1 MSDSIKGELAQA
13 EQLIVEG
20 QFEKALQFVKILEK
34 EKELTPHD
42 WLLCQILKSD
52 IHKKMG
58 KLEDA
63 LKIAEH
69 TYNEAQKLKE
79 PLQAWQ
85 ALIRI
90 SEHLRR
96 LGKLDAALETI
107 EQCEQLFGTLA
118 QNPPSDIARLEGV
131 LMFHKSLIYWRKG
144 DFNPALEFQKKALS
158 IAKKEGDKQGIASTL
173 TMLGTIYAHIGDLDR
188 CLEYLKQGLTVK
200 KELDH
205 KEGIARSLLNI
216 GITYEEKGDL
226 NQALDYYQQCLVLQ
240 KALGNK
246 KEIAMS
252 LNNIGNIQRKKG
264 DLNQALKF
272 FQQSLALRK
281 PFGNKYEIGAVLGNI
296 GLVYWQK
303 GDLDHALKYLEQ
315 QLALFEEY
323 GNNFHTS
330 KALFHLVSA
339 AIDNQSLKQAQGYL
353 RHLQKINSQEENKII
368 SQRSRL
374 ADALVLKTST
384 RIKDWNKAEQLL
396 KQVAGEEIVDHAL
409 TISALLNLCESV
421 LAKIETLYTQEEL
434 KVLQSYVNL
443 LFEIAQ
449 KQTSQSLLAATYIL
463 QARGTLV
470 ELQQS
475 WSFEKI
481 KELNVTLD
489 QVQNLAQEKQLF
501 VILAQVHLLLALSYD
516 SRMLF
521 DEAKAEIHEAR
532 AIITKKNLF
541 KENQKLEEILQQIQ
555 TSEALYLGLI
565 EQTFEQGKQ
574 ELRRVKFEQE
584 FRDSIDDYLQIVKIA
599 LVTLDRL

>member
-1 MSDSIKGELAQA
+1 MSDSIKAELAQA
-13 EQLIVEG
+13 EQLMTEG
-20 QFEKALQFVKILEK
+20 YFEKALQFVKTLE
-34 EKELTPHD
+34 EKVFTPHD

-58 KLEDA
+58 QLEDA

-107 EQCEQLFGTLA
+107 EQCEQLFETLA
-118 QNPPSDIARLEGV
+118 QNPPADIARLEGV

-158 IAKKEGDKQGIASTL
+158 IAKNEGDKLGIASTL
-173 TMLGTIYAHIGDLDR
+173 TMLGTIYAHMGDLDQ
-188 CLEYLKQGLTVK
+188 CLEYLKRGLAVK
-200 KELDH
+200 KEFGH
-205 KEGIARSLLNI
+205 KEEIARSLLNI

-226 NQALDYYQQCLVLQ
+226 NQALDYYQQSLVLQ

-252 LNNIGNIQRKKG
+252 LNNIGNIYKKKG
-264 DLNQALKF
+264 DFDQALEF
-272 FQQSLALRK
+272 YQQSLALRK

-303 GDLDHALKYLEQ
+303 GDLDHALKYLKQ
-315 QLALFEEY
+315 HLTLFEEY

-330 KALFHLVSA
+330 KALFHLIAV
-339 AIDNQSLKQAQGYL
+339 AIDKNSLEQAQKYL
-353 RHLQKINSQEENKII
+353 LHLQKIDSQEENKII
-368 SQRSRL
+368 NQRNRV
-374 ADALVLKTST
+374 AEALVLKTST

-396 KQVAGEEIVDHAL
+396 KKVAEEEIVDHAL
-409 TISALLNLCESV
+409 TISALLNLCE
-421 LAKIETLYTQEEL
+421 LILTRIETFNTQEPL
-434 KVLQSYVNL
+434 KVLQSYVDQ

-449 KQTSQSLLAATYIL
+449 KQASHSLLATTYIL
-463 QARGTLV
+463 QTRGILI
-470 ELQQS
+470 ELQRS

-481 KELNVTLD
+481 KELNTTLD
-489 QVQNLAQEKQLF
+489 EVRQLAQEKQLF
-501 VILAQVHLLLALSYD
+501 VILAQAHLLLALSYD

-521 DEAKAEIHEAR
+521 DEAKAEIQEAR
-532 AIITKKNLF
+532 MITIKRNLL
-541 KENQKLEEILQQIQ
+541 KESKKLEEISQQIQ
-555 TSEALYLGLI
+555 TSEATYLGLL
-565 EQTFEQGKQ
+565 EQTFEQGEQ
-574 ELRRVKFEQE
+574 ELRMVTLEQE
-584 FRDSIDDYLQIVKIA
+584 FRNSIDDYLQTIKTA
-599 LVTLDRL
+599 LVTLDRT